1 MKKVLV
7 IAALVIGTAS
17 MTKAQ
22 GGGGGGFAQ
31 MTPEQRMER
40 TLASLEPLKLTADQ
54 VTKVKVILTA
64 QNKSRD
70 SIRTAMG
77 QGGDRQAM
85 MAKNQEIQKAADDKI
100 SAILTAEQKTAYAE
114 IVKNRPVFGSRPPTQ
129 NVGMAVAAMG
139 SAVERGRKPK
149 SRLVSRNG
157 TRVQYRNSSFR
168 PIRSYE

>member
-22 GGGGGGFAQ
+22 GGGGGFAQ

-114 IVKNRPVFGSRPPTQ
+114 IVKNRPARGGRGGGQGGQGGGQGGQQ
-129 NVGMAVAAMG
+129 N
-139 SAVERGRKPK
+139 
-149 SRLVSRNG
+149 
-157 TRVQYRNSSFR
+157 
-168 PIRSYE
+168 